1 MRVAIWAQAAYRQQA
16 RNLGFVAESERDRVV
31 AGWAAG
37 GHRPHAWCLDYK
49 GSRRFMTRLNK
60 HVLSGGPIRHRF
72 TLSSVSTQLKT
83 IGR

>member
-37 GHRPHAWCLDYK
+37 LGGIDHMPGAWITKDQ
-49 GSRRFMTRLNK
+49 
-60 HVLSGGPIRHRF
+60 GG
-72 TLSSVSTQLKT
+72 L
-83 IGR
+83 